1 MRNSYRMK
9 ENSRDR
15 QEINS
20 WEQLVLNRA
29 CKIRKCRCNPMVA
42 APLALQAV
50 SSMVA
55 SAVKILRDLVTIKR
69 TSLMLHMTPT
79 LKLRATQVQLHTST
93 TTVPN
98 QSLNKK
104 KRKSPRKAKRIRKKR
119 RASLHQTLTQI
130 QVKRVI
136 QMNLKVLKRK
146 RLQKRNQRR
155 RKRRLGQLKLLKQQD
170 KLAAFKLPKALVL
183 CKFRNQHL
191 KQNHRAVISWIFSRQ
206 PLQLLSNLKQTNQ
219 QVDLLSCNNSRLIN
233 SHNHRHNKA
242 TCSVS
247 QSTTNSRISV
257 SNLTWLSN
265 KIQAITCLEV

>member
-98 QSLNKK
+98 QNPNKR
-104 KRKSPRKAKRIRKKR
+104 KRKSQRRVRRIRKRR
-119 RASLHQTLTQI
+119 RANPRQTLIQT

-136 QMNLKVLKRK
+136 PMNLKAQKK

-155 RKRRLGQLKLLKQQD
+155 KKRRLGQLKLLKQQD
-170 KLAAFKLPKALVL
+170 KLVVFKLPKALVL

-191 KQNHRAVISWIFSRQ
+191 KQNHRTVISWIFSRQ

-219 QVDLLSCNNSRLIN
+219 QVDLLSCNNSSPIN

-247 QSTTNSRISV
+247 QSTINSRISV

-265 KIQAITCLEV
+265 KIQAITCLVV